1 MMASLENSVENSV
14 EKIARNELQDN
25 LPTGWNYDEKS
36 NSIRR
41 DFEFLNFSNAWG
53 FMTQVALRA
62 EAMNHH
68 PDWSNAYDKVSI
80 SLTTH
85 EEKSVTQRDL
95 DLASFINSLV
105 D

>member
-1 MMASLENSVENSV
+1 MTARPKLT
-14 EKIARNELQDN
+14 EKQLQN
-25 LPTGWNYDEKS
+25 NIPNYWNYDEKS
-36 NSIRR
+36 FSIKR
-41 DFEFLNFSNAWG
+41 DFEFENFSNAWG
-53 FMTQVALRA
+53 FMTQVAMRA

-68 PDWSNAYDKVSI
+68 PEWSNVYNRVSI

-85 EEKSVTQRDL
+85 EEKGVTQSDA

>member
-1 MMASLENSVENSV
+1 MMGNVKKLSEEELEGAVPKNWKYN
-14 EKIARNELQDN
+14 EKVAAIQRE
-25 LPTGWNYDEKS
+25 
-36 NSIRR
+36 
-41 DFEFLNFSNAWG
+41 FEFLNFSNAWG
-53 FMTQVALRA
+53 FMTQIALKA

-68 PDWSNAYDKVSI
+68 PEWLNVYNKVII

-85 EEKSVTQRDL
+85 EQRGVTNLDI

>member
-1 MMASLENSVENSV
+1 MTMAKKLT
-14 EKIARNELQDN
+14 EKELQDDV
-25 LPTGWNYDEKS
+25 PTSWQYDEKS

-41 DFEFLNFSNAWG
+41 DLEFLNFSNAWG
-53 FMTQVALRA
+53 FMTQVALKA

-68 PDWSNAYDKVSI
+68 PEWSNVYNRVAI

-85 EEKSVTQRDL
+85 EQGGVTPLDV